1 VGRPR
6 GATGRGSTGA
16 PRVAPAGAGGARPS
30 GAALTRAG
38 AKEKGNPVALAC
50 DGRERN
56 PHDTEGR
63 L

>member
-6 GATGRGSTGA
+6 GATGTERGSTEA
-16 PRVAPAGAGGARPS
+16 PRVAPARAG